1 MAKNPT
7 TMAVVAAAMSD
18 RSGRWLL
25 QKRPPGKRHAGLWE
39 FPGGKVEP
47 GESPRA
53 ALVRELNEEL
63 TITVAPG
70 DLRRV
75 ARASAAAGEGERAI
89 VITLYSVAAW
99 QGALDPEPGCEIRWF
114 APAELS
120 EIPLAPLDVKLA
132 RLLLAG

>member
-1 MAKNPT
+1 
-7 TMAVVAAAMSD
+7 MAVVAAAMGD

-47 GESPRA
+47 GESPRN

-63 TITVAPG
+63 TITVSAR
-70 DLRRV
+70 DLSRV
-75 ARASAAAGEGERAI
+75 AQASAAAGEGERGI
-89 VITLYSVAAW
+89 VITLYTVAGW
-99 QGALDPEPGCEIRWF
+99 QGALVAEPGCEIRWF
-114 APAELS
+114 EPEELA

-132 RLLLAG
+132 RLLLAR